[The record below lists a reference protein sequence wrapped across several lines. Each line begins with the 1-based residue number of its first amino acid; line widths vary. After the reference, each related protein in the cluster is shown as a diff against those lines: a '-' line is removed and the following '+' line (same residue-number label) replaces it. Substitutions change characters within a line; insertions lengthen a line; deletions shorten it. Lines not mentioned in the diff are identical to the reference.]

1 MKRFV
6 WRTSFELLKAPVL
19 NLEIG
24 TGGLDRNR
32 FFTQLFTNTSQSDE
46 SGGPWPNAELWI
58 NRGFLKLQGAYFLQ
72 LFAISTRLKLSNI
85 IRTNIELGLRCKN

>member
-32 FFTQLFTNTSQSDE
+32 FFYTTLYQHQPVRRIGRAL
-46 SGGPWPNAELWI
+46 A
-58 NRGFLKLQGAYFLQ
+58 
-72 LFAISTRLKLSNI
+72 
-85 IRTNIELGLRCKN
+85 